1 MAVNLGLQIVEW
13 VNRLAR
19 RVAAK
24 PDASGI
30 MTIPTR
36 QAVIDTTNE
45 ILTKFKKHGVPNDM
59 IRSENDV
66 KIIYNQ
72 ILNLEDQQLRR
83 NVISPGDP
91 RHKELTEKILGKK
104 KTTADLIDLGLVKK
118 GKNVKKTTPKEAVDP
133 KLVEEV
139 KTQQTFDDFNAR
151 QNQTDV
157 VADTVTRIIS
167 MEPVAAM
174 KEANKIIS
182 RKGVYKNLTKE
193 QSQKI
198 LKDSEDWIFQRDP
211 DDLYDYN
218 KKRPFRDD
226 ADPEDLAEGGR
237 TGLSY
242 LLAEDSNQR
251 VPYGEGSSW
260 EQFQKEKLMRTWE
273 EYQQYLKNREKEK
286 RQKPYIEE
294 RLGTGPGPVLEAAEG
309 GRIGFKEGHSPGRR
323 KFLKV
328 AAGLASIPV
337 VGKFFKWAK
346 PAAKVADVTSVPIKT
361 GVDGMPVWFKPLV
374 NKVIKEGEDVTKKY
388 ASVERE
394 IVHKTELPDSKTDV
408 LVTQNLDNGNVSVNI
423 GMDKHGFADGKF
435 GQPVTLNYKASEW
448 IEPPIVK
455 EGKVAGHGKGT
466 KTKEEFWVEEAE
478 FTGGHPE
485 NVKFEE
491 STIEKF
497 GDHASNF
504 DEVEAFAKGKTKKT
518 RKISSLQKEGED
530 LADHFSN
537 YPEPDDFASGG
548 RVPRSS
554 GLAGMLGE

>member
-19 RVAAK
+19 RLAAK

-30 MTIPTR
+30 MTIPNR
-36 QAVIDTTNE
+36 QVVIDTTNE

-66 KIIYNQ
+66 KVIYNQ
-72 ILNLEDQQLRR
+72 IINLEDQQLRR

-139 KTQQTFDDFNAR
+139 KVKETFDDFNAR

-182 RKGVYKNLTKE
+182 RKGIYKNLTKE

-251 VPYGEGSSW
+251 VP
-260 EQFQKEKLMRTWE
+260 
-273 EYQQYLKNREKEK
+273 LKD
-286 RQKPYIEE
+286 
-294 RLGTGPGPVLEAAEG
+294 
-309 GRIGFKEGHSPGRR
+309 GHSPGRR

-346 PAAKVADVTSVPIKT
+346 PAAKVADVTSVPIKNIS
-361 GVDGMPVWFKPLV
+361 GMPAWFKPLV
-374 NKVIKEGEDVTKKY
+374 NRVIKEGEDVTKKY

-435 GQPVTLNYKASEW
+435 GQPVTLNYKAKEL
-448 IEPPIVK
+448 IEPDIDDV
-455 EGKVAGHGKGT
+455 GKVKSKGKEVP
-466 KTKEEFWVEEAE
+466 EEFWVEEAE

-497 GDHASNF
+497 GEHASNF

-518 RKISSLQKEGED
+518 RKISSLQKQDED

-537 YPEPDDFASGG
+537 YPTPDDFASGG
-548 RVPRSS
+548 IAR
-554 GLAGMLGE
+554 MLGE